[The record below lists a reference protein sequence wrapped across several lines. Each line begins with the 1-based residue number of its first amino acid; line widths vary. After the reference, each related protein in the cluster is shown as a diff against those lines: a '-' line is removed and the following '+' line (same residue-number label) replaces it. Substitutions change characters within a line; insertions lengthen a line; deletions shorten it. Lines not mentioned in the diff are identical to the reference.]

1 MNKVY
6 IHTEFIK
13 LQQVLKLAG
22 LIDQGSD
29 VKYFLSQAAL
39 QDFNLKGGTGKPDLV
54 NVKIRKDPIP
64 IRFPLRPWNNAPFF
78 IQAHCVWVYSNHSG
92 DLRSFV
98 CVHSKPPP
106 ILL

>member
-29 VKYFLSQAAL
+29 VKYFLSQGKVLVNGEVATERGKKIRHG
-39 QDFNLKGGTGKPDLV
+39 DIVELKGVGSVEVELEKQKILIY
-54 NVKIRKDPIP
+54 VKNKYALIMY
-64 IRFPLRPWNNAPFF
+64 F
-78 IQAHCVWVYSNHSG
+78 
-92 DLRSFV
+92 
-98 CVHSKPPP
+98 
-106 ILL
+106 

>member
-29 VKYFLSQAAL
+29 VKYFLSQGKVLVNGEVATERGKKIRPGEIVE
-39 QDFNLKGGTGKPDLV
+39 LKGVGSVEVELE
-54 NVKIRKDPIP
+54 
-64 IRFPLRPWNNAPFF
+64 A
-78 IQAHCVWVYSNHSG
+78 
-92 DLRSFV
+92 
-98 CVHSKPPP
+98 
-106 ILL
+106 

>member
-29 VKYFLSQAAL
+29 VKYFLSQ
-39 QDFNLKGGTGKPDLV
+39 GKVLV
-54 NVKIRKDPIP
+54 NGELQRNAVKNP
-64 IRFPLRPWNNAPFF
+64 PWGYCG
-78 IQAHCVWVYSNHSG
+78 IEGCR
-92 DLRSFV
+92 L
-98 CVHSKPPP
+98 C
-106 ILL
+106 

>member
-29 VKYFLSQAAL
+29 VKYFLSQGKVLVNGEVATERRIKKSAMG
-39 QDFNLKGGTGKPDLV
+39 DIVELKGVGSVEVELE
-54 NVKIRKDPIP
+54 
-64 IRFPLRPWNNAPFF
+64 A
-78 IQAHCVWVYSNHSG
+78 
-92 DLRSFV
+92 
-98 CVHSKPPP
+98 
-106 ILL
+106 

>member
-29 VKYFLSQAAL
+29 VKYFLSQGKVLVNGEVATERGKKIRHGAIVE
-39 QDFNLKGGTGKPDLV
+39 LKGVGSVEVELE
-54 NVKIRKDPIP
+54 
-64 IRFPLRPWNNAPFF
+64 A
-78 IQAHCVWVYSNHSG
+78 
-92 DLRSFV
+92 
-98 CVHSKPPP
+98 
-106 ILL
+106 

>member
-29 VKYFLSQAAL
+29 VKYFLSQGKVLVNGEVATERGKKIRHG
-39 QDFNLKGGTGKPDLV
+39 DIVELKGVGSEKQKILIY
-54 NVKIRKDPIP
+54 VKNKYALIMY
-64 IRFPLRPWNNAPFF
+64 F
-78 IQAHCVWVYSNHSG
+78 
-92 DLRSFV
+92 
-98 CVHSKPPP
+98 
-106 ILL
+106 

>member
-29 VKYFLSQAAL
+29 VKYFLSQ
-39 QDFNLKGGTGKPDLV
+39 GKVLV
-54 NVKIRKDPIP
+54 NGEVATERGKKNP
-64 IRFPLRPWNNAPFF
+64 PWGYCGN
-78 IQAHCVWVYSNHSG
+78 
-92 DLRSFV
+92 
-98 CVHSKPPP
+98 
-106 ILL
+106 

>member
-29 VKYFLSQAAL
+29 VKYFL
-39 QDFNLKGGTGKPDLV
+39 GGV
-54 NVKIRKDPIP
+54 
-64 IRFPLRPWNNAPFF
+64 PFLG
-78 IQAHCVWVYSNHSG
+78 VPSG
-92 DLRSFV
+92 ENS
-98 CVHSKPPP
+98 
-106 ILL
+106 